1 MRHIAAAGLI
11 AAFALLLAQEAPPTA
26 QPASQDTT
34 PELAAPPPAE
44 PTPTI
49 EPIPSQ
55 LPATGPPAS
64 PFYHPPVIREVWSR
78 FYQLVDTLDD
88 RALTRRFIRSL
99 MDSLAGSIQTDFDS
113 LVVRARAFETTE
125 RGYTHRF
132 YRSPLTRDEIL
143 GIPITAEEADV
154 MPHFHAVYDPQG
166 YLLRVRY
173 VEPRKWRAKQELLAR
188 GVFRSEPGST
198 PLVRYFL
205 SWDVRYLEPALYTR
219 KRRMPENEAFVRV
232 IYDEQDNIESL
243 QSYDQHG
250 ELEYELDYGRIAI
263 DSTAYA
269 QLEFKGDTVSSLLDI
284 HPYVYLRDW
293 SVVKP
298 GWKVALTRDGN
309 GALASTQVFNELNQI
324 SYYYTFHMESDP
336 ESRARTLRGTVLSDA
351 DRIEQVFALFYNKD
365 DRMIRRSFYT
375 ADGQLL
381 ETTTYDYHPKT
392 SELVV
397 ITRNA
402 VGTITS
408 RQRYIDPA
416 FWN

>member
-1 MRHIAAAGLI
+1 MKPIAGSLLV
-11 AAFALLLAQEAPPTA
+11 AAFAVLQAQEESPPS
-26 QPASQDTT
+26 QPAAPDTT
-34 PELAAPPPAE
+34 LEIAAPPAE
-44 PTPTI
+44 PVTTAGPTLTPQT
-49 EPIPSQ
+49 
-55 LPATGPPAS
+55 LVGPPAS

-99 MDSLAGSIQTDFDS
+99 MDSLAGTIQADFDS

-125 RGYTHRF
+125 KGYTHRF

-143 GIPITAEEADV
+143 GRPITEQEANV

-173 VEPRKWRAKQELLAR
+173 VEPRKWRAKQEQLAR
-188 GVFRSEPGST
+188 GVFKSEPGSI

-205 SWDVRYLEPALYTR
+205 SWDVRYLEPMDYTR
-219 KRRMPENEAFVRV
+219 KKRMPESGAFVRV
-232 IYDEQDNIESL
+232 IYDEQDQIKSL
-243 QSYDQHG
+243 LSYNVHG
-250 ELEYELDYGRIAI
+250 EMQYELDFGRIAV

-269 QLEFKGDTVSSLLDI
+269 HLEFAGDSVSSLLDI

-298 GWKVALTRDGN
+298 GWKVALTRDGK

-324 SYYYTFHMESDP
+324 SYYYTFSMQTDP
-336 ESRARTLRGTVLSDA
+336 ESRAGTLRCTVLSDA
-351 DRIEQVFALFYNKD
+351 DSIEQVFALFYNKD
-365 DRMIRRSFYT
+365 DRMIRRSFYSI
-375 ADGQLL
+375 DGQLL
-381 ETTTYDYHPKT
+381 ETTTFDYHPKS

-402 VGTITS
+402 DGTITS

-416 FWN
+416 FWY